1 MQVWMEL
8 HPPSSSNVVQTNT
21 HNMKLLSAALFKV
34 ATDLE
39 ILHNR
44 GSRGSNRGQ
53 VATININKI
62 AINLSRVFK

>member
-1 MQVWMEL
+1 
-8 HPPSSSNVVQTNT
+8 
-21 HNMKLLSAALFKV
+21 V